1 MMDRRTFIGQVAGG
15 LLVAPLSAR
24 AQQTGQARRI
34 GILTAGTISA
44 HWPLF
49 AGQRERGWI
58 EGQNLIIERRGAG
71 GKAELVP
78 GFA

>member
-1 MMDRRTFIGQVAGG
+1 
-15 LLVAPLSAR
+15 
-24 AQQTGQARRI
+24 
-34 GILTAGTISA
+34 
-44 HWPLF
+44 LF
-49 AGQRERGWI
+49 AGLRERGWI